1 MTLKTNVCILSD
13 SQFTV
18 FNIHRQKSDT
28 INKHMKREK
37 DSRTFL
43 ERLTGSIR
51 MDKWKPN
58 TSNEENN
65 LDSSDEL
72 LEEVENELLEDDSY
86 DNLELEQTSDS
97 DLELDTESNDANLNV
112 DISDDGRNLIIHAMV
127 AGVSPDDLDVDIARD
142 HVIIRGS
149 RSEALTSYEG
159 NTYYTQELYWGS
171 FSRTISLPEEVE
183 VEEAEAKESHGLL
196 TIILPKVNKE
206 KKAKVKVKS
215 Q

>member
-1 MTLKTNVCILSD
+1 
-13 SQFTV
+13 
-18 FNIHRQKSDT
+18 
-28 INKHMKREK
+28 MKREK

-43 ERLTGSIR
+43 ERLTGSMKI
-51 MDKWKPN
+51 DKWKAN
-58 TSNEENN
+58 QTQEEIGGSETEN
-65 LDSSDEL
+65 EL
-72 LEEVENELLEDDSY
+72 LEEVENELLEDGSY
-86 DNLELEQTSDS
+86 ADS
-97 DLELDTESNDANLNV
+97 DLELNSDLDTETDPNEANLNV

-159 NTYYTQELYWGS
+159 NTYYTQELYWGT

-215 Q
+215 S